1 LTRANLAP
9 MARMAVHLGPGQVVH
24 RTRLQLQRNFFRRWP
39 EAGRHLCA
47 GPDPATAVGWSPEFQ
62 PLDSHVR
69 GHWPTAE
76 MLRAGKIC
84 LLGKPGGLG
93 DWQQSEMP
101 LLWRFHLHYWD
112 WGWGIAADPDRG
124 GARTLFAQ
132 LWQSWR
138 KANPFGR
145 GDAWYPYPVALRS
158 WSWCGLYRD
167 LVVGGEIESAYIRDL
182 AAHAGFL
189 RRHLETDVRGN
200 HLIKDLKA
208 QVGLA
213 IFFNDDRQL
222 HRTLRY
228 LVRQIREQ
236 VLPDGGHYERSPAY
250 HCQVLADLVD
260 TEGLLRST
268 GRGDVAEIT
277 GAISQMRR
285 WLGGML
291 SPGAA
296 LPMLN
301 DGYPV
306 ADELIATLRPHP
318 PREASRLL
326 TMPSSGYVHANV
338 GQWRLLADVGAPCPD
353 GLPGHAHADTLSCV
367 VHVGRTPLLVDTGTS
382 TYQAGV
388 VRDYERSTS
397 AHNTLE
403 IDGASSTEVWG
414 AFRAGRRARVHGF
427 AARTMT
433 DCVTIQATHDGFR
446 GLPGRPYHRRRWE
459 LTSAG
464 LLVEDVVTG
473 TGRHAIAV
481 YWHLAPQ
488 TAVEIKTGGAVV
500 KTADAVFVVDVDG
513 SCPLTLALGVR
524 ELATGFMQTTDAPVL
539 SCLLECV
546 LPVRITTKWRQSREC
561 YRSTKTEGA
570 A

>member
-1 LTRANLAP
+1 LTRANLGP
-9 MARMAVHLGPGQVVH
+9 MARMAAHLEPGQVVH
-24 RTRLQLQRNFFRRWP
+24 RTRLQLQRSFLHRWP
-39 EAGRHLCA
+39 EAGRRLCV
-47 GPDPATAVGWSPEFQ
+47 GPDPAAAIGWPPDFQ
-62 PLDSHVR
+62 PLDSHVA
-69 GHWPTAE
+69 GQWPTAA
-76 MLRAGKIC
+76 MLRAGRIC
-84 LLGKPGGLG
+84 LLGKPGNLG
-93 DWQQSEMP
+93 DWQQREMP

-112 WGWGIAADPDRG
+112 WGWGLAADPDRG
-124 GARTLFAQ
+124 EVRTLFAR
-132 LWQSWR
+132 LWRSWR
-138 KANPFGR
+138 EANPFGR

-167 LVVGGEIESAYIRDL
+167 LVANGEIEAAYIGDL

-189 RRHLETDVRGN
+189 RRHLESDVRGN

-213 IFFNDDRQL
+213 VFFNDDRQL
-222 HRTLRY
+222 HRALRQVAKQ
-228 LVRQIREQ
+228 LRDQ

-260 TEGLLRST
+260 IDGLLRSV
-268 GRGDVAEIT
+268 GREDVAEIT
-277 GAISQMRR
+277 EAIRRMRR

-291 SPGAA
+291 GPDGT

-306 ADELIATLRPHP
+306 ADRLIAALRPKSP
-318 PREASRLL
+318 PEASRLL
-326 TMPSSGYVHANV
+326 AMPSSGYVHASV
-338 GQWRLLADVGAPCPD
+338 GEWRLLADVGAPCPD
-353 GLPGHAHADTLSCV
+353 GLPGHAHADTLGCV

-382 TYQAGV
+382 TYQPGA

-403 IDGASSTEVWG
+403 VDGSSSTEVWG
-414 AFRAGRRARVHGF
+414 AFRAGRRARIHGF
-427 AARTMT
+427 AARSIA
-433 DCVTIQATHDGFR
+433 DGVTIQATHDGFR
-446 GLPGRPYHRRRWE
+446 GLSGRPHHRRRWE

-473 TGRHAIAV
+473 TGWHAIAV

-488 TAVEIKTGGAVV
+488 TAVEIKAGSAKV
-500 KTADAVFVVDVDG
+500 KTADAVFVVDIDG
-513 SCPLTLALGVR
+513 SWPPTLALGVR
-524 ELATGFMQTTDAPVL
+524 KLATGFMQTTDAPVL

-546 LPVRITTKWRQSREC
+546 LPVRLTTKWRQIRES
-561 YRSTKTEGA
+561 YWSTKAEGA